1 MTQLTIYSDK
11 DAGDVLLDTNDGN
24 EIARALGDIGVDF
37 ERWDASQALSDTA
50 GQDEV
55 LAAYDADIR
64 RLMADGGYQSCDVVR
79 VMPGNPNAAELRAK
93 FLSEHTHSEDE
104 VRFFVEGAGAFYIRK
119 GGKVFR
125 VVCERDDLIS
135 VPANTTHWFDCGPD
149 PHFCAIRI
157 FTSADGWVG
166 HFTGDDIATRFPSF
180 EGLAA

>member
-11 DAGDVLLDTNDGN
+11 DAGTVLLDTSDGD
-24 EIARALGDIGVDF
+24 EIARVLGDAGVDF
-37 ERWDASQALSDTA
+37 ERWDASQALSDDA
-50 GQDEV
+50 GQGEV
-55 LAAYDADIR
+55 LAAYDADIK
-64 RLMADGGYQSCDVVR
+64 RLMKDGGYKSCDVVR
-79 VMPGNPNAAELRAK
+79 VMPGNPNAADLRAK

-119 GGKVFR
+119 DGKVFR
-125 VVCERDDLIS
+125 VVCERNDLIS

-149 PHFCAIRI
+149 PYFCAIRI

-166 HFTGDDIATRFPSF
+166 HFTGDDIATRFPGY

>member
-1 MTQLTIYSDK
+1 MTQLTIYSDV
-11 DAGDVLLDTNDGN
+11 DASKVFLDTRDGD
-24 EIARALGDIGVDF
+24 EIIRALGDIGVDF
-37 ERWDASQALSDTA
+37 ERWDASAELADEA

-55 LAAYDADIR
+55 LAAYDTDIK
-64 RLMADGGYQSCDVVR
+64 RLMADGGYQSCDVIR

-104 VRFFVEGAGAFYIRK
+104 VRFFVEGAGAFYIRER
-119 GGKVFR
+119 GKVYR
-125 VVCERDDLIS
+125 VVCERNDLIS

-166 HFTGDDIATRFPSF
+166 HFTGDDIATRFPGF
-180 EGLAA
+180 EGKVA